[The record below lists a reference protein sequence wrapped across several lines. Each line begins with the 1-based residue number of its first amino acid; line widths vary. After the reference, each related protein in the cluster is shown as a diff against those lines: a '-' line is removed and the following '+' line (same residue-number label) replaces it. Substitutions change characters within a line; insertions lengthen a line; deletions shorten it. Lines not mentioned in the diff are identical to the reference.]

1 MNEITKVNDKYFRI
15 NNPSDAVIQ
24 FAKTLIGGNWAAIRT
39 GHIVVHNN
47 YRKQFDSLVKKE
59 QYAQEIVSFDMSEM
73 SRPQVDAW
81 AWGNLNK
88 AAAAQALVD
97 AYDHNQASDWSKE
110 VFAALKSG
118 ITREALEK
126 MLV

>member
-15 NNPSDAVIQ
+15 NNPSDAVVAY
-24 FAKTLIGGNWAAIRT
+24 AKTLTGGNWAAIRT

-47 YRKQFDSLVKKE
+47 YRTQFDSLIKKA
-59 QYAQEIVSFDMSEM
+59 QYAQEIVTLDLSGM
-73 SRPQVDAW
+73 SRNQVDTW

-110 VFAALKSG
+110 VFVTLKSG
-118 ITREALEK
+118 VTREALEK